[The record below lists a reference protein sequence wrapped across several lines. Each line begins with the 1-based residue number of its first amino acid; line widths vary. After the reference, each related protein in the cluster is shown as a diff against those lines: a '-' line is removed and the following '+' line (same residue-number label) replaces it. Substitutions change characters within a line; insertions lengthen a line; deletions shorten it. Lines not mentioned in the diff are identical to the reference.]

1 MSSGDQQKLIDYLDG
16 GGSVYIEGADVAFSH
31 HTDPFFS
38 YFGTGFIDTGVAG
51 EILSLTCLDETFTS
65 GLIYDYCG
73 GSDAHHKIDELSATT
88 GTAFLESE
96 DQKVR
101 AVFNLTETY
110 RTICSSP
117 IIGAFGNGIGLNMRA
132 FLMRQYVDF
141 LSGESTSIEENK
153 VVQVTPKLE
162 QNYPNPFNPE
172 TTIIFS
178 VTQNSDFVTLDIYNI
193 KGQKVKSL
201 LNEQKQAGVHSIIW
215 NGTDANNK
223 PVSSGIYMYQLK
235 VNGKTITSRKC
246 LLLK

>member
-1 MSSGDQQKLIDYLDG
+1 VSSSDQQKLIDYIDG
-16 GGSVYIEGADVAFSH
+16 GGSVYIEGADVAFNH

-38 YFGTGFIDTGVAG
+38 YFGTSFVDTGVAG
-51 EILSLTCLDETFTS
+51 EILSLTCIDETFTS

-110 RTICSSP
+110 KTICSAP
-117 IIGAFGNGIGLNMRA
+117 IIGAFGNGTGLNMRA

-141 LSGESTSIEENK
+141 LTGESTSIEENK
-153 VVQVTPKLE
+153 VVQVTPNLE
-162 QNYPNPFNPE
+162 QNYPNPFNPS
-172 TTIIFS
+172 TTISFS
-178 VTQNSDFVTLDIYNI
+178 VEQTTSFVTLEIFNL
-193 KGQKVKSL
+193 KGQIVKQLVS
-201 LNEQKQAGVHSIIW
+201 EQLPAGQHTIIW
-215 NGTDANNK
+215 NGKDNSNK
-223 PVSSGIYMYQLK
+223 AVSSGIYIYKMKSGNY
-235 VNGKTITSRKC
+235 TSTKKM

>member
-16 GGSVYIEGADVAFSH
+16 GGSVYMEGADVAFSH

-38 YFGTGFIDTGVAG
+38 YFGTGLVDTGAAG
-51 EILSLTCLDETFTS
+51 EILSLTCIDETFTS
-65 GLIYDYCG
+65 GLIYSYCG

-88 GTAFLESE
+88 GTAFLESD

-110 RTICSSP
+110 KTICSAP
-117 IIGAFGNGIGLNMRA
+117 IIGAFGNGAGLNMRA
-132 FLMRQYVDF
+132 FLMRQYIDF
-141 LSGESTSIEENK
+141 LTGESTSIEENK
-153 VVQVTPKLE
+153 VVQVTPNLE

-193 KGQKVKSL
+193 KGQKIRSL
-201 LNEQKQAGVHSIIW
+201 LSDQISAGQHSVVW
-215 NGTDANNK
+215 NGMDDSGK
-223 PVSSGIYMYQLK
+223 SVSSGIYMYQLK
-235 VNGKTITSRKC
+235 VDGEAIASKKC